1 MRIVFLSPVGAI
13 GGAERVLLDSIASLH
28 AAVPAAD
35 LHLITGSDG
44 PLVQAARAASATVTV
59 LPMPPALGD
68 MGDYALAGGR
78 NSAKWSFLVRAPKA
92 AWSAWRYATRLRR
105 LIAELRPAVVHSN
118 GIKFHLL
125 TRLARL
131 KNAVIVWH
139 IHDFLGSRPLM
150 ARGLRWAGRRAAGAI
165 AISRA
170 VAEDAK
176 SILPSVPLE
185 VVPNA
190 VDTNCFAPGPG
201 DGMRLDRMADL
212 PPAGSSVVR
221 IGLVATYAFWKGHD
235 IFLQAAR
242 RLAAQTLGCEI
253 RFFIVGGPIYQ
264 TRGSQWTGDEL
275 RRLGAD
281 LAAAGK
287 LGFLGFQQEI
297 DQVYRSLD
305 IVVHASTRP
314 EPFGLTI
321 AEAMACGRA
330 AVVTRG
336 GGASE
341 LFSHDYDA
349 IGVPAGD
356 ADALAVALADL
367 VNDPAKREKLGINA
381 RATALKHFRRE
392 RLGPQVLHA
401 YKQFGAVI

>member
-13 GGAERVLLDSIASLH
+13 GGAERVLLDLIASLH

-35 LHLITGSDG
+35 LHLIAGSDG
-44 PLVQAARAASATVTV
+44 PLVQAARAASASVTV
-59 LPMPPALGD
+59 LPMPPAIGD
-68 MGDYALAGGR
+68 MGDYALASGR
-78 NSAKWSFLVRAPKA
+78 KSAKWSFLVRAPRA
-92 AWSAWRYATRLRR
+92 AWSAWRYARQLRR
-105 LIAELRPAVVHSN
+105 LIATLRPAVVHSN

-131 KNAVIVWH
+131 ENAAVVWH

-150 ARGLRWAGRRAAGAI
+150 ARGLRWAGRRTAGAI

-170 VAEDAK
+170 VAEDAEF
-176 SILPSVPLE
+176 ILPSVPVE

-201 DGMRLDRMADL
+201 DGTRLDRLASL
-212 PPAGSSVVR
+212 PPAGPSVVR
-221 IGLVATYAFWKGHD
+221 IGLVATFALWKGHD
-235 IFLQAAR
+235 VFLKAAR
-242 RLAAQTLGCEI
+242 QLASQSLGYEV
-253 RFFIVGGPIYQ
+253 RFFVVGGPIYQ
-264 TRGSQWTGDEL
+264 TLGSQWTEEEL
-275 RRLGAD
+275 RTQGAD

-297 DQVYRSLD
+297 NQVYRSLD
-305 IVVHASTRP
+305 IVVHSSTRP

-321 AEAMACGRA
+321 AEAMSCGRA
-330 AVVTRG
+330 AVVTQG

-341 LFSHDYDA
+341 LFSHDCDA
-349 IGVPAGD
+349 IGVPAGN
-356 ADALAVALADL
+356 ADALAGALADL
-367 VNDPAKREKLGINA
+367 VNDPAKRERLGIQA